1 MGGAVVPLAVV
12 TQLIN
17 RGQSRVIG
25 FKEYVEGQ
33 QTPERYMSSELHVGK
48 IREGEVG
55 EVTAT
60 VKFDFLVNQY

>member
-33 QTPERYMSSELHVGK
+33 QTPERYMSSELHVG
-48 IREGEVG
+48 
-55 EVTAT
+55 
-60 VKFDFLVNQY
+60 

>member
-17 RGQSRVIG
+17 RGQSRVIR

-33 QTPERYMSSELHVGK
+33 QTPERYMSSELHVG
-48 IREGEVG
+48 
-55 EVTAT
+55 
-60 VKFDFLVNQY
+60 